1 MIISWEMETTGATQD
16 SLVTDYCEMFV
27 KSSSKNPRF
36 YFGYIYRYR
45 DICLK
50 KFKASFQLTLMVTFW
65 LDRYFLG
72 L

>member
-27 KSSSKNPRF
+27 KSF
-36 YFGYIYRYR
+36 